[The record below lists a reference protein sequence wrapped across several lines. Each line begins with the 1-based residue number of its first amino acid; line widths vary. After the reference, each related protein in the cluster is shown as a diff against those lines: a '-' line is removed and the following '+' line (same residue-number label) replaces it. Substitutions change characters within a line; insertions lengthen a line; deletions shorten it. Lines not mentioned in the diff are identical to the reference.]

1 MVTDIPPESDEDE
14 TPEVNKEQEKR
25 NRGDYLTTSSNKKK
39 SNKKNKGRQQTPDGA
54 SRRRESTSP
63 PTPTTREEHEDLN
76 EEESDDTR
84 QQDEEEDPHDTD
96 NTTDEN
102 ETRIRHQQEE
112 AGIKAF
118 QHHQQKRA
126 STVGENALKGMI
138 RNVVRHQLFR
148 AFKFIKEDDLAY
160 DGTISK
166 YILKRIGRQSSL
178 SNPTFWSTHRGLVKK
193 AIDSKRSTT
202 SMAIKKEVISK

>member
-1 MVTDIPPESDEDE
+1 MDEDD

-25 NRGDYLTTSSNKKK
+25 NRDYLTTSSNRNK
-39 SNKKNKGRQQTPDGA
+39 SNKKNKGRQQTQDGA
-54 SRRRESTSP
+54 SRIRESTSP

-102 ETRIRHQQEE
+102 ETRIRHQQ
-112 AGIKAF
+112 AGINAF
-118 QHHQQKRA
+118 QHHQQERA

-178 SNPTFWSTHRGLVKK
+178 SNPTFWSRHRGLVKK

-202 SMAIKKEVISK
+202 AMAIKKEVISK

>member
-1 MVTDIPPESDEDE
+1 MVTDIPPETDEDE
-14 TPEVNKEQEKR
+14 TPEVNKEQENR

-54 SRRRESTSP
+54 SRIRGSTSP

-102 ETRIRHQQEE
+102 ETRIRHQEE